1 MPITAPTTNSPP
13 PPVAFTGNNNENYG
27 GIGGI
32 QLDLEWMAVVR
43 RTHQYVQ
50 PNRGVVKLPAMVEPV
65 TAEV

>member
-1 MPITAPTTNSPP
+1 MTLSSSDNSH
-13 PPVAFTGNNNENYG
+13 
-27 GIGGI
+27 IGDI

-65 TAEV
+65 TVEVQFVVIIQSII